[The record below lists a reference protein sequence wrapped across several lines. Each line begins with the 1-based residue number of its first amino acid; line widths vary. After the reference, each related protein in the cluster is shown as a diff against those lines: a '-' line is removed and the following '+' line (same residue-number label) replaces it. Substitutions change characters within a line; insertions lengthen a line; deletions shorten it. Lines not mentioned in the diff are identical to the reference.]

1 MENIGP
7 NRLSA
12 RQYLLITFLITFVV
26 SISTYLYCADY
37 VSYNIWNSVTSK
49 SNKPYISIK
58 TLDLN
63 DTQID
68 DLKRLGLT
76 PKKSVEIVKPDNSKQ
91 TIHGR
96 FLHITD
102 FHIDHHYQKGSD
114 IDKVCHGVKEKL
126 VNMEMPFWV
135 VIHLPFLLK
144 KHSNGL
150 RITLSIR

>member
-68 DLKRLGLT
+68 DLKRLRLT

-144 KHSNGL
+144 KHSNGYG
-150 RITLSIR
+150 